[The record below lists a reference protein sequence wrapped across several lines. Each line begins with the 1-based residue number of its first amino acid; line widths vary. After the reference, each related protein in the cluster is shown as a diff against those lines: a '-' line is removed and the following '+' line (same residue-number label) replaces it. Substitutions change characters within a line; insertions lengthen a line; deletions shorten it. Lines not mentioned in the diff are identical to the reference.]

1 MLRTIS
7 RRLVCWTALIS
18 LAVVLGAGEQPLL
31 GAEGSAPVKRAF
43 GRKGRR
49 LPAHDSQVV
58 NEQQREKIYK
68 IQEDYQ
74 PKIEALQKQ
83 LEALKKERDE
93 KIAAVLTAEQKKQVE
108 EAVTKA
114 KAERKSKGR
123 PATKPA
129 EKPPATPPVAPSSP
143 PTVPVPK
150 Q

>member
-7 RRLVCWTALIS
+7 SRLVSWTALVS
-18 LAVVLGAGEQPLL
+18 LAVVLGAGEQPVL
-31 GAEGSAPVKRAF
+31 GGEGSVPVKRAF

-49 LPAHDSQVV
+49 LPAHYSQVV
-58 NEQQREKIYK
+58 NEQQRENIYK
-68 IQEDYQ
+68 IQEEYQ

-108 EAVTKA
+108 EAATKA
-114 KAERKSKGR
+114 KGDRKSKGR
-123 PATKPA
+123 SATKPA
-129 EKPPATPPVAPSSP
+129 EKSPATPPVEPSSP
-143 PTVPVPK
+143 PTAPAPK